1 MIIFSDT
8 HIRGLCDVGHQL
20 NVLGLQ
26 PHVEELVVVAGEDVG
41 RRRLPREAVAGR
53 RPDGVPEG
61 GQVEAG
67 PLGLMIG

>member
-8 HIRGLCDVGHQL
+8 HIRRLGDVGHQL

-53 RPDGVPEG
+53 RADGVPEG
-61 GQVEAG
+61 RQVQPR
-67 PLGLMIG
+67 PLG

>member
-8 HIRGLCDVGHQL
+8 HIRRLGDVCHQL

-26 PHVEELVVVAGEDVG
+26 PHVEELVVIAGENVG

-53 RPDGVPEG
+53 SPDGVPEG
-61 GQVEAG
+61 GQVESG
-67 PLGLMIG
+67 PLG